1 MKRVSLIKTFFLI
14 GIKNFI
20 MCLMLFHGFKIF
32 PEYQLQFFIVML
44 VLLFLTASNSDLS
57 NTKRS
62 IDKEILDATNR
73 LFEKLGGKL

>member
-20 MCLMLFHGFKIF
+20 MCLMLLHGFKIF
-32 PEYQLQFFIVML
+32 PDYQLQFFIVML
-44 VLLFLTASNSDLS
+44 VLLFLTASNSDLA

-62 IDKEILDATNR
+62 MDKDILDATNR